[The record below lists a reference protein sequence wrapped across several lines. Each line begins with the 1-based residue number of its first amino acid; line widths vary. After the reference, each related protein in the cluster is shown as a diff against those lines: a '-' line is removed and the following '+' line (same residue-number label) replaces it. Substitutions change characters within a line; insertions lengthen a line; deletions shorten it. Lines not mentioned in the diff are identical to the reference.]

1 MEEKKQNIYSEILQ
15 AKKANKKLLA
25 ILLDPDKVD
34 LQNIKS
40 LISKIKESPSTH
52 IFIGGSLV
60 LENSMDQIISELKK
74 EIQLPI
80 ILFPGNPSQ
89 ISIQADGIL
98 FLSLISGRNPD
109 FLIEHQ
115 VRAAPVLKK
124 STLEIISTGYIL
136 IESGNPTAVASVSK
150 TIPLPRHNSQIA
162 VDTAIAGEFLGNKLI
177 YLEAGSGAKL
187 PVPLETISLVSKN
200 LEIPLI
206 VGGGIKSIQEIQDAY
221 IAGADLVVIG
231 TAFENDINFFTNPN
245 LISND

>member
-1 MEEKKQNIYSEILQ
+1 VEQKIQNIYTEIRQ
-15 AKKANKKLLA
+15 AKKTNKKLLA
-25 ILLDPDKVD
+25 ILLDPDKVF
-34 LQNIKS
+34 LQNIEN
-40 LISKIKESPSTH
+40 LIQKINESPATH
-52 IFIGGSLV
+52 VFIGGSLV
-60 LENSMDQIISELKK
+60 LNNTIDEIIIRLKK
-74 EIQLPI
+74 QIMLPI
-80 ILFPGNPSQ
+80 VLFPGNPSQ
-89 ISIQADGIL
+89 ISIHADGIL

-115 VRAAPVLKK
+115 VKAAPVLKK

-150 TIPLPRHNSQIA
+150 TFPLPRHNSQIA